1 MQEGD
6 NSIVD
11 NLPEIEQSA
20 QDSKDAKI
28 NSEAMTYINCFSL
41 SYN

>member
-6 NSIVD
+6 HSIVD
-11 NLPEIEQSA
+11 NLPEIEEGA
-20 QDSKDAKI
+20 QDSKDAKTI
-28 NSEAMTYINCFSL
+28 KEAIPYINCFSL